1 MVWSWKW
8 SKWRLYLSDCR
19 MRPRPPHEHTTR
31 AERREFGRWKQSIVE
46 KRGGV
51 CERCGKNGGCALE
64 LHHILSRAKFPQL
77 VDMEENIMVL
87 CHECHKEIHCN
98 PFLNAALM
106 ERKAAELHVDLTQ
119 LKIKN

>member
-1 MVWSWKW
+1 METEHSGKARRCVCKVWQKW
-8 SKWRLYLSDCR
+8 
-19 MRPRPPHEHTTR
+19 
-31 AERREFGRWKQSIVE
+31 
-46 KRGGV
+46 GG
-51 CERCGKNGGCALE
+51 ALE
-64 LHHILSRAKFPQL
+64 LHHILPRVKFPQL

-87 CHECHKEIHCN
+87 CHDCHKEIHCN